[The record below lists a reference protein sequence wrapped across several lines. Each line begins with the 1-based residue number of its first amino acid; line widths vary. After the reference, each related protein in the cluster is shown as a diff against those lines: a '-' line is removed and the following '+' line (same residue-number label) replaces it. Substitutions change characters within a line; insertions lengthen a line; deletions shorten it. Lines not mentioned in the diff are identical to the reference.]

1 MKSAADL
8 CSQASQV
15 VISGHLRADGDCLG
29 AAIVLTHALRAM
41 GKQVTILLPDAPDP
55 RYGFLEAQ
63 TPWELWNGELPEAD
77 LFILCDC
84 NTLSRLGEMGEAV
97 KNAEFPLLL
106 LDHHPLSD
114 DSPTWAAKI
123 HDQTAAASG
132 LLAVEFAD
140 FLGVP
145 LAKES
150 LEGAFVALM
159 TDTGWLKYSNADAR
173 AFSVA
178 ARLVQEGVNVDACY
192 QKVYQQVE
200 QGRPLGIAVA
210 LQNVEYLESGKIAL
224 ASVSTADLS
233 AAHAELQDTDEIMDI
248 LRSVHSVE
256 VVALLTE
263 RKGEPKLSLRSKSWV
278 DVNQVARG
286 LGGGGHAR
294 AAGATLA
301 GKSFT
306 EALADVRAALLC
318 AVQAGL

>member
-1 MKSAADL
+1 
-8 CSQASQV
+8 
-15 VISGHLRADGDCLG
+15 
-29 AAIVLTHALRAM
+29 
-41 GKQVTILLPDAPDP
+41 
-55 RYGFLEAQ
+55 
-63 TPWELWNGELPEAD
+63 
-77 LFILCDC
+77 
-84 NTLSRLGEMGEAV
+84 
-97 KNAEFPLLL
+97 